1 LYDNFHDEELA
12 KLMEDEED
20 DKDSND
26 DFEEEEDSD
35 DELGAI
41 KDDFLD
47 MHLDFL
53 GNIKKAKI
61 NVKNS
66 KKSEYLWSG
75 QDILPDFDP
84 QYAHQACEKLTEIRI
99 WPKKIDGL
107 FKRI

>member
-1 LYDNFHDEELA
+1 
-12 KLMEDEED
+12 MEDEED
-20 DKDSND
+20 DKDSNDD

-61 NVKNS
+61 TVKNS

-84 QYAHQACEKLTEIRI
+84 
-99 WPKKIDGL
+99 
-107 FKRI
+107 